1 MGFTTGSQISTL
13 LESSLIVSSII
24 IGKQKKEEGVEFDVY
39 DVVRVKKPI

>member
-24 IGKQKKEEGVEFDVY
+24 TGKQKKEEGVEFDVY
-39 DVVRVKKPI
+39 DDVRVKIPI